1 MQMRIAP
8 RRITAGR
15 SGGFTLIELMIALLI
30 GIFLLGALLTIV
42 QTNRT
47 VFGDQNKMAQL
58 QDGERMA
65 VAIMSDVI
73 ESTGY
78 FPPPVSP
85 YGTSQVSSFPSA
97 TLYGVTFATG
107 QTIAGQAAF
116 NAGGDQV
123 SVRYS
128 TMGGD
133 GILNCSGLQ
142 NPGAPTTAN
151 PFVNTF
157 EVLQDAN
164 GINHLVCIMNGT
176 QYNLVSGVNNLTVL
190 YGLNTG
196 ASATGNSVDTYMTAD
211 KVTLLSLW
219 SDVVSIQVQ
228 LQFTNPM
235 YPSVPGQPQNV
246 TFTRVIALM
255 NQAGPFQ

>member
-1 MQMRIAP
+1 MKMRVAP
-8 RRITAGR
+8 RRLAADR

-78 FPPPVSP
+78 FPAPVLP
-85 YGTSQVSSFPSA
+85 NGTSQALSFPSA
-97 TLYGVTFATG
+97 TANGVAFASG
-107 QTIAGQAAF
+107 QTIFGQAGF
-116 NAGGDQV
+116 NSGGDQV

-142 NPGAPTTAN
+142 NQGPAN
-151 PFVNTF
+151 VPAPFVNTF
-157 EVLQDAN
+157 EILADAN
-164 GINHLVCIMNGT
+164 GINHLVCIMNGA
-176 QYNLVSGVNNLTVL
+176 QYNLVSGVNQLTVL

-211 KVTLLSLW
+211 LVTAKSLW
-219 SDVVSIQVQ
+219 ADVVSIQVQ
-228 LQFTNPM
+228 LQFANPM
-235 YPSVPGQPQNV
+235 YPSVPGQLANV
-246 TFTRVIALM
+246 TFKRVIALM
-255 NQAGPFQ
+255 NQSGPFQ